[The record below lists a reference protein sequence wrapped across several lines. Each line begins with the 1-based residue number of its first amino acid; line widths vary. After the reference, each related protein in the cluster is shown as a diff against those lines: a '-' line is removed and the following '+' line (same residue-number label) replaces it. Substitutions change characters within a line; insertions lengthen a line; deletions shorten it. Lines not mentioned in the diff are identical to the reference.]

1 MSIEADS
8 VWMTFFSVKVKM
20 YIAVIYNPDGLVCL
34 YVNGQIQVEIIGCL
48 IQSITN
54 FSVASLL
61 TKIQVSPSKYQLC
74 YLIVSI
80 RLNLLNLSYPYTSKF
95 FSTLKHSVRP

>member
-1 MSIEADS
+1 
-8 VWMTFFSVKVKM
+8 MTFFSVKAKM
-20 YIAVIYNPDGLVCL
+20 HIAVIYNPDGLVCL

-54 FSVASLL
+54 FSGASLL
-61 TKIQVSPSKYQLC
+61 TKIQVSHSKYQLF

-80 RLNLLNLSYPYTSKF
+80 RLNLLNVSYP
-95 FSTLKHSVRP
+95 